1 MDLVPQ
7 LAADHIRQV
16 RAEWEALEA
25 KELQVPADVDT
36 LVKDQALL
44 ATVKRLLAHFIE
56 SSIFVPPG
64 GDPNTVDEKKD
75 RASSSSAAAEKS
87 DDETNIE
94 RGSCEPASSSEG
106 MTTMMMHST
115 PTTGRSLSRSFS
127 RMFQVLMGLFVCCLV
142 QMSNTLFSSA
152 VTCVSQ
158 STYFLRDFALTMI
171 DRQGFE
177 HDREGGLSPVF
188 GMGAS
193 LCRMCGQIKPRG
205 IGRDSHYL
213 SPSFQQG
220 PLPDSPLFPVD
231 NRSETQL
238 SITQVSINC
247 S

>member
-25 KELQVPADVDT
+25 KELQVPAEVDT

-56 SSIFVPPG
+56 SIIFVPPG

-106 MTTMMMHST
+106 TTMMMMRST

-142 QMSNTLFSSA
+142 QMSNTLF
-152 VTCVSQ
+152 
-158 STYFLRDFALTMI
+158 FLC
-171 DRQGFE
+171 
-177 HDREGGLSPVF
+177 SN
-188 GMGAS
+188 
-193 LCRMCGQIKPRG
+193 LCI
-205 IGRDSHYL
+205 SEY
-213 SPSFQQG
+213 
-220 PLPDSPLFPVD
+220 LFPEGFCTD
-231 NRSETQL
+231 YD
-238 SITQVSINC
+238 
-247 S
+247 

>member
-1 MDLVPQ
+1 
-7 LAADHIRQV
+7 
-16 RAEWEALEA
+16 
-25 KELQVPADVDT
+25 
-36 LVKDQALL
+36 
-44 ATVKRLLAHFIE
+44 
-56 SSIFVPPG
+56 
-64 GDPNTVDEKKD
+64 
-75 RASSSSAAAEKS
+75 
-87 DDETNIE
+87 
-94 RGSCEPASSSEG
+94 
-106 MTTMMMHST
+106 
-115 PTTGRSLSRSFS
+115 
-127 RMFQVLMGLFVCCLV
+127 
-142 QMSNTLFSSA
+142 MSNTLFSSA

-171 DRQGFE
+171 DLQGFE

-231 NRSETQL
+231 NHSERQL